1 MNGMMETS
9 LALSARPDTNVTKVG
24 FELLFF
30 CGFLFLFC
38 FFFCY
43 SCFHFFDVRDGGG
56 IYYCMMDDEDDDRF
70 FVGKLLQGDH
80 EWQVMKRKRVWMIW
94 RMNST
99 SQMPI
104 SKKNNMSFMVI

>member
-9 LALSARPDTNVTKVG
+9 LALSARTDTNVTKVG
-24 FELLFF
+24 FE
-30 CGFLFLFC
+30 FL
-38 FFFCY
+38 FFCY
-43 SCFHFFDVRDGGG
+43 SCFLFFDVRDGGG